1 MNAFS
6 LLLSAV
12 SILGPSGEK
21 VCDVTLPALPQG
33 ARIETTNLENAVAW
47 RIRFDGVGERRITD
61 EGWVFDFG
69 ADLRCWPVSHAQGEY
84 VPKTLST
91 ISQMAPRPDFAP
103 VAAGIGEMHNYATH
117 FPGTAESPLVVEGP
131 GFVAAIGDAGCLD
144 YARIRFASGEKPG
157 TVKTVLE
164 GETFVKVPYVTPWRY
179 IHVAKDAAALANTQL
194 AVMDALNAPSRIADT
209 SWIKPG
215 KVLRVAKLDT
225 DCGKAAVD
233 FVKRNNMQYIE
244 LDCGWYGQEHI
255 GDPLKPGLAPER
267 VAKGEKFDLFEILR
281 YAKEKDVGV
290 ILYVNREPLKKN
302 RDAIL
307 DQLVKWGVKGVKYG
321 FVNVGNQEW
330 RKWVTDAIA
339 AAAER
344 KLLVDIHDEYRL
356 TGIQKTYPN
365 VMTVEGI
372 CGNEEMP
379 NAAHD
384 CALPFTRFLD
394 GPGDYTPCWN
404 NGRVKNTLAHQLA
417 LPCVYTSGW
426 QFLFWYSRP
435 DQIPEKDPALDFWRE
450 LPASFDET
458 RFLQGEIGKFA
469 VVARRKGRTWYV
481 AGINGLER
489 RAFTMDTSFLGAG
502 EWKCRLFRDA
512 DPAIESGL
520 GKVTVESVPVA
531 PTMTIP
537 AAARGGFAA
546 IFEQKAV
553 TDCYWHWMNG
563 NVSKEGITA
572 DLEYMKAGGM
582 EAAMIFDVG
591 IGAKRGKV
599 DYASAEW
606 KDCVAWASKEAERL
620 GMELSLHNSPGY
632 SACGGPWIKPEESM
646 KQLVWRV
653 EKFKVQSLKY
663 RGANAKLGYYREIA
677 RYPLATADETIDIDK
692 RLEKGESVELALDGE
707 KEVAALNVW
716 RGEREKPLDP
726 FDGPR
731 DYGCTLKAEAFDGAA
746 WHAVGDV
753 RCPTLRA
760 RDVPGFLRL
769 KSPARATRLRLTS
782 NRGANLARIEVISA
796 TPAEGRELVIGYT
809 TTGQMVTAAP
819 DSGIGLECDKFSRR
833 GVDAHF
839 DRHLDPLFA
848 NCGKG
853 AFRYL
858 VIDSWEAGKQDW
870 TDDFAAKFKARCG
883 YDCIPW
889 LPALTGRS
897 VGRGGFDE
905 TAGDKRGSTMGD

>member
-1 MNAFS
+1 MNALA

-33 ARIETTNLENAVAW
+33 AMVETTNLENAVAW
-47 RIRFDGVGERRITD
+47 RIRFGGEGERRIAD

-84 VPKTLST
+84 VLKTLST
-91 ISQMAPRPDFAP
+91 VGRMAPRPDFAP

-157 TVKTVLE
+157 MVKTVLE
-164 GETFVKVPYVTPWRY
+164 GEAVVKAPYVTPWRY
-179 IHVAKDAAALANTQL
+179 IHVAKDAVALANAQPAL
-194 AVMDALNAPSRIADT
+194 MDALNAPSRIADT

-244 LDCGWYGQEHI
+244 LDCGWYGQEHT

-330 RKWVTDAIA
+330 RAWVTDAIA

-435 DQIPEKDPALDFWRE
+435 DQIDEKNPALDFWRE
-450 LPASFDET
+450 IPAAFDET
-458 RFLQGEIGKFA
+458 LFIDGRIGEFA
-469 VVARRKGRTWYV
+469 VVARRVGKKWFVGCLN
-481 AGINGLER
+481 AGER
-489 RAFTMDTSFLGAG
+489 RDFSIPLDFAGNGAL
-502 EWKCRLFRDA
+502 KVRLFRDENPDEA
-512 DPAIESGL
+512 KPLGAIAIDALALSAKDRL
-520 GKVTVESVPVA
+520 NV
-531 PTMTIP
+531 
-537 AAARGGFAA
+537 AAASNGGWAA
-546 IFEQKAV
+546 IAEEQ
-553 TDCYWHWMNG
+553 
-563 NVSKEGITA
+563 
-572 DLEYMKAGGM
+572 
-582 EAAMIFDVG
+582 
-591 IGAKRGKV
+591 
-599 DYASAEW
+599 
-606 KDCVAWASKEAERL
+606 
-620 GMELSLHNSPGY
+620 
-632 SACGGPWIKPEESM
+632 
-646 KQLVWRV
+646 
-653 EKFKVQSLKY
+653 
-663 RGANAKLGYYREIA
+663 
-677 RYPLATADETIDIDK
+677 
-692 RLEKGESVELALDGE
+692 
-707 KEVAALNVW
+707 
-716 RGEREKPLDP
+716 
-726 FDGPR
+726 
-731 DYGCTLKAEAFDGAA
+731 
-746 WHAVGDV
+746 
-753 RCPTLRA
+753 
-760 RDVPGFLRL
+760 
-769 KSPARATRLRLTS
+769 
-782 NRGANLARIEVISA
+782 
-796 TPAEGRELVIGYT
+796 
-809 TTGQMVTAAP
+809 
-819 DSGIGLECDKFSRR
+819 
-833 GVDAHF
+833 
-839 DRHLDPLFA
+839 
-848 NCGKG
+848 
-853 AFRYL
+853 
-858 VIDSWEAGKQDW
+858 
-870 TDDFAAKFKARCG
+870 
-883 YDCIPW
+883 
-889 LPALTGRS
+889 
-897 VGRGGFDE
+897 
-905 TAGDKRGSTMGD
+905 